1 MLSIDMKFMLDEEK
15 LPFFDMAPKRPDT
28 IADIMVIGKC
38 VQNRQLNALFLS
50 LSCFCTH
57 PIVL

>member
-1 MLSIDMKFMLDEEK
+1 MKFMLDEEK

-57 PIVL
+57 PNVL